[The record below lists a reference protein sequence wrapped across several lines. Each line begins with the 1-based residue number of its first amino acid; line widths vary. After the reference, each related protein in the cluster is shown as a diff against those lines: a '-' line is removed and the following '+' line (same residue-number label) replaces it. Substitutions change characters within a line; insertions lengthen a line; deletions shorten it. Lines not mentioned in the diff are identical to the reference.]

1 MSIEALEAKVIEWA
15 YDRGI
20 FAGSTDHTRWEKL
33 MEELGEFTDAAWPDE
48 AERNMEDVKLE
59 AGDVLVTLIN
69 ILHPYN
75 LDLETCLAAAYNK
88 IKNRTGQMVNGTY
101 VKSEDLP

>member
-1 MSIEALEAKVIEWA
+1 MSIEGLEAKVIEWA

-20 FAGSTDHTRWEKL
+20 LAGSTDRTRWDKL
-33 MEELGEFTDAAWPDE
+33 MEELCELREEWTEDSPDIE
-48 AERNMEDVKLE
+48 KIKME

-69 ILHPYN
+69 FLHPYN
-75 LDLETCLAAAYNK
+75 LDLETCLSAAYLK
-88 IKNRTGQMVNGTY
+88 IKDRTGKMENGTF

>member
-1 MSIEALEAKVIEWA
+1 MSIEGLEERVIEWA

-20 FAGSTDHTRWEKL
+20 FAGSTDRARWDKL

-88 IKNRTGQMVNGTY
+88 IKDRTGRMENGTF
-101 VKSEDLP
+101 VRDK